1 MQLILTENSFK
12 FTDKHYLQTHGVVMG
27 SKMAVAFSVIF
38 VAHVE
43 KQLINASPCKPFDW
57 KRFIYDMFSV
67 WTLPETDINNFIDF
81 AANSFH
87 ATIKFSLEP
96 SSKNSKIVFL
106 DTKVFKGP
114 RFIQSKILDVQT
126 HFKPTETFQ
135 YTHFSS

>member
-12 FTDKHYLQTHGVVMG
+12 FTDKHYLQPHGVVMG

-43 KQLINASPCKPFDW
+43 KQIINASPCKPFDR

-87 ATIKFSLEP
+87 TTIKFSLEP
-96 SSKNSKIVFL
+96 SSKKIVFL

-135 YTHFSS
+135 CTHFSS

>member
-12 FTDKHYLQTHGVVMG
+12 FTGKHYLQTHGVVMG

-96 SSKNSKIVFL
+96 SSKKIVFL
-106 DTKVFKGP
+106 DTKDFKGP

>member
-1 MQLILTENSFK
+1 MQLILTENSFI
-12 FTDKHYLQTHGVVMG
+12 FTDKHYLQTHGVAMG

-38 VAHVE
+38 VAHVQ
-43 KQLINASPCKPFDW
+43 KQLINARSCKPFRC

-96 SSKNSKIVFL
+96 SSKKIVFL

>member
-96 SSKNSKIVFL
+96 SSKKIVFL

-135 YTHFSS
+135 CTHFSS

>member
-38 VAHVE
+38 VANVE
-43 KQLINASPCKPFDW
+43 KKLINASPCKPFDW

-96 SSKNSKIVFL
+96 SSKKIVFL
-106 DTKVFKGP
+106 DTKDFKGP

>member
-81 AANSFH
+81 PANSFH

-96 SSKNSKIVFL
+96 SSKKIVFL
-106 DTKVFKGP
+106 DTKDFKGP

>member
-96 SSKNSKIVFL
+96 SSKKIVFL
-106 DTKVFKGP
+106 DTKDFKGP
-114 RFIQSKILDVQT
+114 GFIQSKILDVQT

>member
-27 SKMAVAFSVIF
+27 SKMVVAFSVIF

-96 SSKNSKIVFL
+96 SSKKIVFL
-106 DTKVFKGP
+106 DTKDFKGP

>member
-43 KQLINASPCKPFDW
+43 KQLIKASPCKPFDW

-87 ATIKFSLEP
+87 VTIKFSLEP
-96 SSKNSKIVFL
+96 SSKKIVFL
-106 DTKVFKGP
+106 DTKDFKGP

>member
-43 KQLINASPCKPFDW
+43 KQLIHVSPCKPFDW

-81 AANSFH
+81 AANSLH

-96 SSKNSKIVFL
+96 SSKKIVFL

-126 HFKPTETFQ
+126 HFKPTETVQ
-135 YTHFSS
+135 YTHFSP

>member
-12 FTDKHYLQTHGVVMG
+12 FIDKHYLQTHGVVMG

-87 ATIKFSLEP
+87 TTIKFSLEP
-96 SSKNSKIVFL
+96 SSKKIVFL

-135 YTHFSS
+135 CTHFSS

>member
-12 FTDKHYLQTHGVVMG
+12 FTDKHYLKTHGVAMG

-43 KQLINASPCKPFDW
+43 KQLINASPCKPFHW
-57 KRFIYDMFSV
+57 KRFIYDMFSD
-67 WTLPETDINNFIDF
+67 WTLPETDIINFIDF
-81 AANSFH
+81 AANSLH

-96 SSKNSKIVFL
+96 SPKKIVFL

-114 RFIQSKILDVQT
+114 RSIQSKILDVQT
-126 HFKPTETFQ
+126 HFKRTGTFQ
-135 YTHFSS
+135 YTHFYS

>member
-27 SKMAVAFSVIF
+27 SKMVVAFSVIF

-96 SSKNSKIVFL
+96 LSKIVFL